1 MVYLIM
7 PAMGKEIQRQ
17 LTPDEIALREIQ
29 GYIDKVERQVET
41 QQPQTSR
48 PASTQDV
55 SQPIPSQPV
64 QDIASLAPPI
74 TKQKIVLPLDQRD
87 VEGGLKK
94 GVIEGVR
101 WLAEWCVMMI
111 KKYPGRVFYMPNNV
125 NK

>member
-1 MVYLIM
+1 
-7 PAMGKEIQRQ
+7 MGKEIQRQ

-41 QQPQTSR
+41 QHQQTNRPQPV
-48 PASTQDV
+48 QDV
-55 SQPIPSQPV
+55 AVPIPPQPV

-74 TKQKIVLPLDQRD
+74 IKPKIVLPLDQKD
-87 VEGGLKK
+87 VEVGLKR